1 VLVKLLYRMLALLIA
16 ATYLGAT
23 IAAAALPVESCL
35 ALEGRG
41 QAAHQQSGQHSHHH
55 GSSPTNAGE
64 CLKCCLGACVV
75 APCLPGPTTG
85 VSEQVFVGTPV
96 LYSVVSPAISGRAIV
111 PDPDPP
117 KPIA

>member
-55 GSSPTNAGE
+55 GSSRTSAGE
-64 CLKCCLGACVV
+64 CLKCCLGACVA
-75 APCLPGPTTG
+75 APCLPNPAMDA
-85 VSEQVFVGTPV
+85 SELAFDGTPV
-96 LYSVVSPAISGRAIV
+96 LYWAVWPAISGRAIA
-111 PDPDPP
+111 PDPGPP
-117 KPIA
+117 KPIS